1 MKEHTQEHIESLLEL
16 NKVLATRSLS
26 FLERSAAERSVQ
38 VVVEACIGLSK
49 HVCKKAEK
57 QVLGDAN
64 MCAQKALSLL
74 PEQPIKPETLKGA
87 IGMRNAIVHDY
98 LDLDWELVQGVIKQ
112 KAFLELRSFI
122 HAAADYLNQ

>member
-57 QVLGDAN
+57 QVLGDA
-64 MCAQKALSLL
+64 KYVRPKSTVSL
-74 PEQPIKPETLKGA
+74 A
-87 IGMRNAIVHDY
+87 R
-98 LDLDWELVQGVIKQ
+98 
-112 KAFLELRSFI
+112 
-122 HAAADYLNQ
+122 AANQT